1 MGEGVKDFFLKR
13 GHPKCQGN
21 ASLNFENVE
30 WQRSRR
36 FELTAGDGGIGGK
49 NRIGRFF
56 WGKGASSSRER
67 KGVMGEREGKQS
79 ERKEIGK
86 FNWDD
91 ESGEVAER

>member
-13 GHPKCQGN
+13 GPPKYQGN
-21 ASLNFENVE
+21 ASLDFENVE

-56 WGKGASSSRER
+56 WAKVLQIRER
-67 KGVMGEREGKQS
+67 EREAWGK
-79 ERKEIGK
+79 EKESK
-86 FNWDD
+86 VK
-91 ESGEVAER
+91 EKK

>member
-56 WGKGASSSRER
+56 WAKVLQVRER
-67 KGVMGEREGKQS
+67 EREAWGK
-79 ERKEIGK
+79 EKESK
-86 FNWDD
+86 VK
-91 ESGEVAER
+91 EKK

>member
-21 ASLNFENVE
+21 ASPNFENVK

-49 NRIGRFF
+49 DRIGRFF
-56 WGKGASSSRER
+56 WAKVLQVRER
-67 KGVMGEREGKQS
+67 ERERWGK
-79 ERKEIGK
+79 EKESK
-86 FNWDD
+86 VK
-91 ESGEVAER
+91 EKK

>member
-36 FELTAGDGGIGGK
+36 FELTAGDGGSGGK
-49 NRIGRFF
+49 DRIGRFF
-56 WGKGASSSRER
+56 GAKVLQVREKERERWGKE
-67 KGVMGEREGKQS
+67 
-79 ERKEIGK
+79 KESK
-86 FNWDD
+86 VK
-91 ESGEVAER
+91 EKK

>member
-56 WGKGASSSRER
+56 WAKVLQVRER
-67 KGVMGEREGKQS
+67 KGAMGEREGKQS

-91 ESGEVAER
+91 ESREAVER

>member
-21 ASLNFENVE
+21 ASLDFENVE

-49 NRIGRFF
+49 DRIGRFF
-56 WGKGASSSRER
+56 WAKVLQVRER
-67 KGVMGEREGKQS
+67 KGGMGEREGKQS

-91 ESGEVAER
+91 ESGEVVER

>member
-49 NRIGRFF
+49 NRVGRFF

-67 KGVMGEREGKQS
+67 KG
-79 ERKEIGK
+79 KEK
-86 FNWDD
+86 
-91 ESGEVAER
+91 ESKVKEKK

>member
-21 ASLNFENVE
+21 ASLDFENVE

-49 NRIGRFF
+49 DRIGRFF
-56 WGKGASSSRER
+56 WAKVLQVRER
-67 KGVMGEREGKQS
+67 EGGMGEREGKQS

-91 ESGEVAER
+91 ESGEVVER